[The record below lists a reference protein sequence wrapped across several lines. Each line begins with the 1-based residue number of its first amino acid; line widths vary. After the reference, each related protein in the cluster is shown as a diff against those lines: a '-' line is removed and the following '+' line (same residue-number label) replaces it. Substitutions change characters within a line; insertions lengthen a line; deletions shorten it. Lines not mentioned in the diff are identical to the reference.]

1 MQVKERRKEERDEGL
16 KHLFETGREKLT
28 IQRKGFVEVMQ
39 LVMAWARTSYTA
51 RAEVT
56 GVETYEKTE
65 VTLEALAGILL
76 QDKKCR
82 VVMHYDPA
90 AEKVYFEREDEPEAT
105 T

>member
-1 MQVKERRKEERDEGL
+1 M

-39 LVMAWARTSYTA
+39 LVMAWARASYTA
-51 RAEVT
+51 RGEVT

>member
-1 MQVKERRKEERDEGL
+1 M

-28 IQRKGFVEVMQ
+28 IQRKGFVEVMR
-39 LVMAWARTSYTA
+39 LVMAWARASYTA

-90 AEKVYFEREDEPEAT
+90 AEKVHFICEYEPDGVT
-105 T
+105 